1 MSRMVKPIFSSIS
14 ANDLGLNRF
23 ICVSPSVVDFSFN
36 SNMSN
41 PRPLG
46 VVRHNIPPR
55 GRSEYIFLTN
65 ATGLIR
71 CSRSSKQPT
80 RETSEKTVSSSISSI
95 GFSMTSSPFSR
106 QDSARQGEGS
116 TTMQRE
122 KRFESLTSFA
132 KTPDPAPSGLT
143 VDDIFYQALRYRIEE
158 RYKSQIISCLPIFH
172 KILCM
177 LEHLV
182 FPREKAWRMLC
193 ICCNRVHFQDG
204 MMLWIAPTFRRL
216 DRRKSQRSCVLW
228 PAIRCR
234 LSALLAVDPQENRGG
249 CCPHWT
255 LPKKYPS
262 QCSTRKRF
270 FTRRGWRQ

>member
-1 MSRMVKPIFSSIS
+1 M
-14 ANDLGLNRF
+14 
-23 ICVSPSVVDFSFN
+23 
-36 SNMSN
+36 
-41 PRPLG
+41 
-46 VVRHNIPPR
+46 
-55 GRSEYIFLTN
+55 
-65 ATGLIR
+65 
-71 CSRSSKQPT
+71 
-80 RETSEKTVSSSISSI
+80 
-95 GFSMTSSPFSR
+95 
-106 QDSARQGEGS
+106 
-116 TTMQRE
+116 
-122 KRFESLTSFA
+122 
-132 KTPDPAPSGLT
+132 
-143 VDDIFYQALRYRIEE
+143 DDIFYQALRYRIEE

-249 CCPHWT
+249 CCRHWT
-255 LPKKYPS
+255 LQESYPS
-262 QCSTRKRF
+262 QDSIKSLDLLSQFLPAFSNLVSVNISIIMGSKF
-270 FTRRGWRQ
+270 FRVVIINVYS

>member
-132 KTPDPAPSGLT
+132 KTPDPAP
-143 VDDIFYQALRYRIEE
+143 
-158 RYKSQIISCLPIFH
+158 ISRKLSLSLG
-172 KILCM
+172 ILLSM
-177 LEHLV
+177 AS
-182 FPREKAWRMLC
+182 P
-193 ICCNRVHFQDG
+193 
-204 MMLWIAPTFRRL
+204 
-216 DRRKSQRSCVLW
+216 SCVMQPVGSKFSSLHTR
-228 PAIRCR
+228 P
-234 LSALLAVDPQENRGG
+234 LAGAVVIPCVTHVMPPDLENRRRRRAD
-249 CCPHWT
+249 P
-255 LPKKYPS
+255 LPD
-262 QCSTRKRF
+262 QCAAANPC
-270 FTRRGWRQ
+270 